1 MATVKGRNGEDIH
14 EGEDDG
20 EEGGHLP
27 EHIPVPHGREEAADG
42 SETTERLGTFG
53 GEDVL
58 HVVDVGREDMPA
70 VLDAG
75 GDALEETVFDG
86 GGLVDVS
93 EGLDGEA
100 ELEFGSEDDF
110 RGVCLAISR

>member
-1 MATVKGRNGEDIH
+1 MATVEGRNGEDIH

-42 SETTERLGTFG
+42 SEATERLGTLSR
-53 GEDVL
+53 EDVL
-58 HVVDVGREDMPA
+58 HVVNIRGENMPA

-75 GDALEETVFDG
+75 GDALEEAVFDG
-86 GGLVDVS
+86 GGLVDVGK
-93 EGLDGEA
+93 GLDGEA
-100 ELEFGSEDDF
+100 EFEFGSEDAVRAKDSCQLF
-110 RGVCLAISR
+110 

>member
-1 MATVKGRNGEDIH
+1 MATVEGRNGEDIH

-42 SETTERLGTFG
+42 SETTERLGTLG

-58 HVVDVGREDMPA
+58 HVVNIRGENMPA

-75 GDALEETVFDG
+75 GDALEEAVFDG
-86 GGLVDVS
+86 GGLVDV
-93 EGLDGEA
+93 G
-100 ELEFGSEDDF
+100 
-110 RGVCLAISR
+110 